1 MLIDDELLRYSRHI
15 LLPEIDVSGQ
25 EKLLAAHVAIIGIGG
40 LGSPVAL
47 YLASSGIGKLSL
59 IDFDS
64 VDLSNLQR
72 QIIHDTDHLG
82 TTKVSSAQGKLAAL
96 NPGTSV
102 QVYAEK
108 LSDLEISALIKE
120 VDAVVDCTDN
130 FATRLTINQACV
142 QHQVPLISGAAI
154 RMEGQLMVYDP
165 SIANAPCY
173 ACLYQNT
180 AELELNCATTGVAA
194 PLVGIIGSMQAMETL
209 KILVG
214 FGEPATGSLLI
225 FDAANTQ
232 WQRFRVTRRADC
244 PACGDEN

>member
-1 MLIDDELLRYSRHI
+1 MIDDELLRYSRHI

-180 AELELNCATTGVAA
+180 AELDLNCATTGVAA

-214 FGEPATGSLLI
+214 FGEPVTGSLLI

-244 PACGDEN
+244 PACGDQN

>member
-1 MLIDDELLRYSRHI
+1 LIDDELLRYSRHI

>member
-1 MLIDDELLRYSRHI
+1 LIDDELLRYSRHI

-180 AELELNCATTGVAA
+180 AELDLNCATTGVAA

>member
-1 MLIDDELLRYSRHI
+1 MIDDELLRYSRHI

-180 AELELNCATTGVAA
+180 AELDLNCATTGVAA

-214 FGEPATGSLLI
+214 FGEPVTGSLLI

>member
-1 MLIDDELLRYSRHI
+1 MIDDELLRYSRHI

-82 TTKVSSAQGKLAAL
+82 TTKVSSAQSKLAAL

-180 AELELNCATTGVAA
+180 AELDLNCATTGVAA

-214 FGEPATGSLLI
+214 FGEPVTGSLLI

>member
-1 MLIDDELLRYSRHI
+1 MIDDELLRYSRHI

-108 LSDLEISALIKE
+108 LSDIEISALIKE

-180 AELELNCATTGVAA
+180 AELDLNCATTGVAA

>member
-1 MLIDDELLRYSRHI
+1 LIDDELLRYSRHI
-15 LLPEIDVSGQ
+15 LLPEIDLSGQ

-47 YLASSGIGKLSL
+47 YLASSGVGKLSL

-82 TTKVSSAQGKLAAL
+82 TAKVTSAQERLAAL

-102 QVYAEK
+102 QVYADK
-108 LSDLEISALIKE
+108 LSDSEISELIKE

-142 QHQVPLISGAAI
+142 QHQVPLVSGAAI

-165 SIANAPCY
+165 SIIDAPCY

-209 KILVG
+209 KILIG
-214 FGEPATGSLLI
+214 FGEPAAGSLLI

-244 PACGDEN
+244 PACGA

>member
-1 MLIDDELLRYSRHI
+1 MIDDELLRYSRHI

-108 LSDLEISALIKE
+108 LSDLEISTLIKE

>member
-1 MLIDDELLRYSRHI
+1 MIDDEVLRYSRHI

-165 SIANAPCY
+165 SISNAPCY

-180 AELELNCATTGVAA
+180 AELDLNCATTGVAA

>member
-1 MLIDDELLRYSRHI
+1 MIDDELLRYSRHI

-214 FGEPATGSLLI
+214 FGEPVTGSLLI

>member
-1 MLIDDELLRYSRHI
+1 MIDDELLRYSRHI

-165 SIANAPCY
+165 SISNAPCY

>member
-1 MLIDDELLRYSRHI
+1 MIDDELLRYSRHI

-180 AELELNCATTGVAA
+180 AELELNWATTGVAA

-214 FGEPATGSLLI
+214 FGEPVTGSLLI

>member
-1 MLIDDELLRYSRHI
+1 MIDDELLRYSRHI

-180 AELELNCATTGVAA
+180 AELDLNCATTGVAA

-244 PACGDEN
+244 PACGD

>member
-1 MLIDDELLRYSRHI
+1 MIDDELLRYSRHI

>member
-1 MLIDDELLRYSRHI
+1 MIDDELLRYSRHI

-82 TTKVSSAQGKLAAL
+82 TTKGSSAQGKLAAL

-180 AELELNCATTGVAA
+180 AELDLNCATTGVAA

-214 FGEPATGSLLI
+214 FGEPVTGSLLI

>member
-1 MLIDDELLRYSRHI
+1 LIDDELLRYSRHI

-180 AELELNCATTGVAA
+180 AELDLNCATTGVAA

-232 WQRFRVTRRADC
+232 WQRFRVNRRADC

>member
-1 MLIDDELLRYSRHI
+1 
-15 LLPEIDVSGQ
+15 VSGQ

-82 TTKVSSAQGKLAAL
+82 TAKVSSAQEKLAAL

-108 LSDLEISALIKE
+108 LSDSEISAVIKE

-142 QHQVPLISGAAI
+142 QHQVPLVSGAAI

-180 AELELNCATTGVAA
+180 AELDLNCATTGVAA

-244 PACGDEN
+244 PACGD

>member
-1 MLIDDELLRYSRHI
+1 MIDDELLRYSRHI

-180 AELELNCATTGVAA
+180 AELDLNCATTGVAA

>member
-1 MLIDDELLRYSRHI
+1 LIDDELLRYSRHI

-180 AELELNCATTGVAA
+180 AELDLNCATTGVAA

-232 WQRFRVTRRADC
+232 WQRFRVNRRADC
-244 PACGDEN
+244 PACGD

>member
-1 MLIDDELLRYSRHI
+1 LIDDELLRYSRHI

-165 SIANAPCY
+165 SIADAPCY

-180 AELELNCATTGVAA
+180 AELDLNCATTGVAA

>member
-1 MLIDDELLRYSRHI
+1 MIDDELLRYSRHI

-165 SIANAPCY
+165 SISNAPCY

-180 AELELNCATTGVAA
+180 AELDLNCATTGVAA

>member
-1 MLIDDELLRYSRHI
+1 MIDDELLRYSRHI
-15 LLPEIDVSGQ
+15 LLPEIDVPGQ

-102 QVYAEK
+102 QVYDEK
-108 LSDLEISALIKE
+108 LSDSEISALIKE

-232 WQRFRVTRRADC
+232 WQRFRVARRADC
-244 PACGDEN
+244 PTCGDEN

>member
-1 MLIDDELLRYSRHI
+1 LIDDELLRYSRHI

-165 SIANAPCY
+165 SISNAPCY

-180 AELELNCATTGVAA
+180 AELDLNCATTGVAA

>member
-1 MLIDDELLRYSRHI
+1 MIDDELLRYSRHI

-82 TTKVSSAQGKLAAL
+82 TTKVSSAQDKLAAL

-180 AELELNCATTGVAA
+180 AELDLNCATTGVAA

-232 WQRFRVTRRADC
+232 WQRFRVNRRADC
-244 PACGDEN
+244 PACGD

>member
-1 MLIDDELLRYSRHI
+1 MIDDELLRYSRHI

-130 FATRLTINQACV
+130 IATRLTINQACV

-165 SIANAPCY
+165 SIGNAPCY

-180 AELELNCATTGVAA
+180 AELDLNCATTGVAA

>member
-1 MLIDDELLRYSRHI
+1 MIDDELLRYSRHI

-108 LSDLEISALIKE
+108 LSDIEISALIKE

-165 SIANAPCY
+165 SISNAPCY

-180 AELELNCATTGVAA
+180 AELDLNCATTGVAA

>member
-1 MLIDDELLRYSRHI
+1 MIDDELLRYSRHI

-180 AELELNCATTGVAA
+180 AELDLNCATTGVAA

-232 WQRFRVTRRADC
+232 WQRFRVNRRADC
-244 PACGDEN
+244 PACGD

>member
-1 MLIDDELLRYSRHI
+1 MIDDELLRYSRHI

-108 LSDLEISALIKE
+108 LSDLEISTLIKE
-120 VDAVVDCTDN
+120 VDAVVDCADN

-180 AELELNCATTGVAA
+180 AELDLNCATTGVAA